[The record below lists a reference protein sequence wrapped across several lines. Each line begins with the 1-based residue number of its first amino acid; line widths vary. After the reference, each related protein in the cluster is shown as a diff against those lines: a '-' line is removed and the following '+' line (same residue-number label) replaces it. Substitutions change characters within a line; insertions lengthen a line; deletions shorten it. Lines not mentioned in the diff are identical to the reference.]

1 MQHWQRSV
9 VPMSKS
15 AARDIVLVVDDS
27 PDTLRMLTDAIED
40 AGMTVLVAREG
51 AQALAM
57 IARVTPDVILMDAVM
72 PGLDGFETTRQLKR
86 DKGLAHVPVIFM
98 TGLSETGDII
108 KGLNAGGVD
117 YVAKPI
123 VPEELLARIRVHLAN
138 ARLARSAHT
147 ALDVSGRFL
156 LAADLEGQLQWCTPQ
171 AASLLGAAIRDFS
184 AKDYVLPPEVQRW
197 LGDRAG
203 DASSVPDT
211 IELKS
216 DQGRVRLRLS
226 FVGQI
231 GPDEILLRL
240 MEGEVGT
247 EAELLKRKLMLTQR
261 EAEVV
266 LWIARGK
273 ANRDIAEILSLSP
286 RTVNKHLEQ
295 IFSKLGVENRTA
307 AAAIAVRAL
316 SPQS

>member
-1 MQHWQRSV
+1 
-9 VPMSKS
+9 MSKS